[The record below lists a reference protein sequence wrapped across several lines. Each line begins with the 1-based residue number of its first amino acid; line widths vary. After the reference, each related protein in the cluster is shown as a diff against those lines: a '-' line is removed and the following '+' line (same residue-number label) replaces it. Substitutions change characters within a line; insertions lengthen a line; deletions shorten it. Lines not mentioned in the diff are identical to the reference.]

1 MRFLSRKNDNMGK
14 MKKTSIIIALAYALG
29 IILPFS
35 SAKAE
40 KVQYWAK
47 GVSEDAGWYIRQ
59 WQDDAHGILC
69 Y

>member
-1 MRFLSRKNDNMGK
+1 
-14 MKKTSIIIALAYALG
+14 MKKASIIIALAYALG

-47 GVSEDAGWYIRQ
+47 GAVKMQAGTTPFSLRMAAGQ
-59 WQDDAHGILC
+59 RLVAT
-69 Y
+69 

>member
-14 MKKTSIIIALAYALG
+14 MKKASIIIALAYALG

-40 KVQYWAK
+40 KVQY
-47 GVSEDAGWYIRQ
+47 
-59 WQDDAHGILC
+59 
-69 Y
+69 

>member
-14 MKKTSIIIALAYALG
+14 MKKASIIIALAYALG

-47 GVSEDAGWYIRQ
+47 YGHKNEVSKG
-59 WQDDAHGILC
+59 LC
-69 Y
+69 G